1 MPKSFDEMSSLE
13 RVLYRCSPRTDEYE
27 SLTGKIRRGE
37 RKKALE
43 QIQTFWHGC
52 TPEEAVLI
60 YDAFKQYAI
69 GSDGTLVEIDVES
82 VPAEIAE
89 WERTNTN
96 PFRKYLTFFGRI
108 GTTMGTLSFQKGS
121 GDYLFNSAWVSKKKI
136 DQVWKFVP
144 NS

>member
-1 MPKSFDEMSSLE
+1 MPKFSDEMSPLE
-13 RVLYRCSPRTDEYE
+13 RTLYRSSPRTHEYE

-43 QIQTFWHGC
+43 QIQTLWHGC
-52 TPEEAVLI
+52 TPEEAVMI
-60 YDAFKQYAI
+60 YDAFKQYAV

-89 WERTNTN
+89 WEKTNTN
-96 PFRKYLTFFGRI
+96 PFRKHLIFFGRI
-108 GTTMGTLSFQKGS
+108 GTTMGTLSYQKDG
-121 GDYLFNSAWVSKKKI
+121 GGYRFNSAYVSKKQI

-144 NS
+144 NP